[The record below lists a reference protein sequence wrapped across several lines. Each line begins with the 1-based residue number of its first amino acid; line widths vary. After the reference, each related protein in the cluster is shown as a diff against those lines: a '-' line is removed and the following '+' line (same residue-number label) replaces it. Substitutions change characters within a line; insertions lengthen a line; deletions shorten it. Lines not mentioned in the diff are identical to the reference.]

1 MNTIKIDNIRVL
13 LIDDHQIY
21 LDGLEMMLNQ
31 ALPSISVSKSDNVND
46 AESKILENEDF
57 DLILLDLKLND
68 QDGFDLCAM
77 ESFKN
82 KPIAILSA
90 TECPQD
96 ILKAKTLG
104 ILGFLSKGA
113 SNKTLIKNIELL
125 LEGECIFPVLGLK
138 SKLTPRQYDVLQLLA
153 EGYPN
158 KLICK
163 KLTLT
168 EATVKTHLRTLF
180 SLLNVNTRTQCVNVA
195 RQQHLI

>member
-1 MNTIKIDNIRVL
+1 MNTMKIDNIRVL

-31 ALPSISVSKSDNVND
+31 ALPGISVSKSDNVND

-68 QDGFDLCAM
+68 KDEFDLCSM

-96 ILKAKTLG
+96 ILRAKTLG
-104 ILGFLSKGA
+104 LLGFLSKGA
-113 SNKTLIKNIELL
+113 SNNTLIKNIELL

-138 SKLTPRQYDVLQLLA
+138 SKLTPRQYDVLQLWQKA
-153 EGYPN
+153 I
-158 KLICK
+158 LI
-163 KLTLT
+163 
-168 EATVKTHLRTLF
+168 
-180 SLLNVNTRTQCVNVA
+180 N
-195 RQQHLI
+195 